1 MNQVTNKIPYGLLT
15 EEEQVQFCGKAKAG
29 GMYEVFYG
37 GNEVFSEGKWG
48 PAKGSYFSDSVAY
61 RLIIKDDEW
70 YYFESGCVTR
80 VWEGVEITSRGIDN
94 MQVLRP
100 ATAEEIEAA
109 KPKELTLEEK
119 IKAKYPD
126 YEVVILKWDELFLR
140 CDGYVHV
147 SAQSMK
153 GFQGYVYIHSEND
166 WLVSNKPTKSSRNKY
181 IQPVA
186 VLFERD
192 K

>member
-15 EEEQVQFCGKAKAG
+15 EEEQAQFCRYAKVR
-29 GMYEVFYG
+29 GMYEMYDNKAVWKVSGYEPKFC
-37 GNEVFSEGKWG
+37 KW
-48 PAKGSYFSDSVAY
+48 PPY

-100 ATAEEIEAA
+100 ATPAEIEAA
-109 KPKELTLEEK
+109 KPKELTLEDK

-126 YEVVILKWDELFLR
+126 YEVDMLYWGLTDILSCK
-140 CDGYVHV
+140 GHTHA

-153 GFQGYVYIHSEND
+153 GFYRYVYQHIDGD
-166 WLVSNKPTKSSRNKY
+166 WDTSTSPTMMWDKG
-181 IQPVA
+181 ITLQPVA